1 MHNVCLNELKILM
14 NNQLVKKINIV
25 KVSSGYSISFQKED
39 KVSYLLVKDKD
50 KNKPRSYTSI
60 DRLIS
65 AMQELGYLG
74 NYEVIMNEVSL

>member
-25 KVSSGYSISFQKED
+25 KVSSGYSIVFQKED